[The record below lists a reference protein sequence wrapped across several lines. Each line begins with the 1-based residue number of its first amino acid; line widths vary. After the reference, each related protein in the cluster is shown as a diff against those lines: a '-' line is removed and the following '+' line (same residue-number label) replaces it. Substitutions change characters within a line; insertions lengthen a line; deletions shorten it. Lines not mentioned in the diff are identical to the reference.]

1 MYILTIKTTLSQKV
15 KPEKEKTKNHKF
27 YEYRYNNPL
36 SIINSMA
43 KIIEANNLTKIYGEK
58 ETSVTALDDINIEFR
73 ENEFTAIMGPSGS
86 GKSTLLHCLAGLD
99 RPSSGKIFLK
109 GNDIATLNDKELTKI
124 RRDSFGFIFQAF
136 NLIPTLTA
144 EENITLPASIA
155 GRQPDMEWVKEV
167 VETVDIADRLSHRPN
182 ELSGGQQQRV
192 AAARAMATKPEVI
205 FADEPSGNL
214 DSKSSKELLTFMK
227 SVVEE
232 LNQTIVMV
240 THDPYA
246 ASFAGRVVMLKD
258 GKIASDLEKPTQE
271 EIVAEV
277 TALTNV

>member
-1 MYILTIKTTLSQKV
+1 M
-15 KPEKEKTKNHKF
+15 E
-27 YEYRYNNPL
+27 
-36 SIINSMA
+36 
-43 KIIEANNLTKIYGEK
+43 KIIHSINLTKVYGEK
-58 ETSVTALDDINIEFR
+58 ETSVTALDNITIEFI
-73 ENEFTAIMGPSGS
+73 ENQFTAIMGPSGS

-99 RPSSGKIFLK
+99 RPTTGQIFLK
-109 GNDIATLNDKELTKI
+109 DQDISTLNDKQLTKI
-124 RRDSFGFIFQAF
+124 RRDSFGFVFQAF

-144 EENITLPASIA
+144 EENISLPASIA
-155 GRQPDMEWVKEV
+155 GRKPDTEWVKQV
-167 VETVDIADRLSHRPN
+167 VEAVDIGDRLTHRPN

-214 DSKSSKELLTFMK
+214 DSKSSKELLVFMK

-232 LNQTIVMV
+232 LNQTIIMV

-246 ASFAGRVVMLKD
+246 ASFANRVVMLKD
-258 GKIASDLEKPTQE
+258 GRIASDLEKPTQE

-277 TALTNV
+277 TALTNI

>member
-1 MYILTIKTTLSQKV
+1 MK
-15 KPEKEKTKNHKF
+15 
-27 YEYRYNNPL
+27 
-36 SIINSMA
+36 
-43 KIIEANNLTKIYGEK
+43 KIIEANSLTKIYCEK
-58 ETSVTALDDINIEFR
+58 ETRVTALDDINIEFR

-99 RPSSGKIFLK
+99 RPTSGKIFLK

-144 EENITLPASIA
+144 QENITLPASIA
-155 GRQPDMEWVKEV
+155 GREPDMEWVKEV
-167 VETVDIADRLSHRPN
+167 VETVDIADRLTHRPN

-214 DSKSSKELLTFMK
+214 DSKSSRELLTFMK
-227 SVVEE
+227 SVVEN

-258 GKIASDLEKPTQE
+258 GRIASDLEKPTQE

-277 TALTNV
+277 TALTNA

>member
-1 MYILTIKTTLSQKV
+1 MHPNIEFMNV
-15 KPEKEKTKNHKF
+15 
-27 YEYRYNNPL
+27 
-36 SIINSMA
+36 IIS
-43 KIIEANNLTKIYGEK
+43 ANNLTKIYGEK
-58 ETSVTALDDINIEFR
+58 ETSVTALDNIDVQFN

-99 RPSSGKIFLK
+99 RPTSGQILLK
-109 GNDIATLNDKELTKI
+109 DQDISTLNDKQLTKI
-124 RRDSFGFIFQAF
+124 RRDSFGFVFQAF

-155 GRQPDMEWVKEV
+155 GKKPDMDWVKKV
-167 VETVDIADRLSHRPN
+167 VETVDISDRLTHRPN

-214 DSKSSKELLTFMK
+214 DSKSSKELLVFMK

-232 LNQTIVMV
+232 LNQTIIMV

-246 ASFAGRVVMLKD
+246 ASFANRVVMLKD
-258 GKIASDLEKPTQE
+258 GKIASDLEEPTQE
-271 EIVAEV
+271 EIISEV
-277 TALTNV
+277 TALSDI

>member
-1 MYILTIKTTLSQKV
+1 MENIIQA
-15 KPEKEKTKNHKF
+15 TK
-27 YEYRYNNPL
+27 
-36 SIINSMA
+36 
-43 KIIEANNLTKIYGEK
+43 LTKIYGEK
-58 ETSVTALDDINIEFR
+58 ETSVTALDNVDVQFN

-99 RPSSGKIFLK
+99 RPTSGQIFLK
-109 GNDIATLNDKELTKI
+109 DQDISTLNDKQLTKI
-124 RRDSFGFIFQAF
+124 RRDSFGFVFQAF

-144 EENITLPASIA
+144 EENITLPASIS
-155 GRQPDMEWVKEV
+155 GKKPDMDWIKQV
-167 VETVDIADRLSHRPN
+167 VETVDIGDRLTHRPN

-232 LNQTIVMV
+232 LNQTIIMV

-246 ASFAGRVVMLKD
+246 ASYASRVIMLKD
-258 GKIASDLEKPTQE
+258 GSIASDLNEPTQE
-271 EIVAEV
+271 EIVAE
-277 TALTNV
+277 LSLIHI

>member
-1 MYILTIKTTLSQKV
+1 MNV
-15 KPEKEKTKNHKF
+15 
-27 YEYRYNNPL
+27 
-36 SIINSMA
+36 IIS
-43 KIIEANNLTKIYGEK
+43 ANNLTKIYGEK
-58 ETSVTALDDINIEFR
+58 ETSVTALENININF
-73 ENEFTAIMGPSGS
+73 NEMQFTAIMGPSGS

-99 RPSSGKIFLK
+99 RPSSGQIYLK
-109 GNDIATLNDKELTKI
+109 DSDISKLNDKQLTKI
-124 RRDSFGFIFQAF
+124 RRDSFGFVFQAF

-155 GRQPDMEWVKEV
+155 GKKPDMEWVKKV
-167 VETVDIADRLSHRPN
+167 VDTVDISDRLTHRPN

-214 DSKSSKELLTFMK
+214 DSKSSKELLVFMK

-232 LNQTIVMV
+232 LNQTIIMV

-246 ASFAGRVVMLKD
+246 ASFANRVVMLKD
-258 GKIASDLEKPTQE
+258 GKIASDLEEPTQE
-271 EIVAEV
+271 EIISEV
-277 TALTNV
+277 TALSDI

>member
-1 MYILTIKTTLSQKV
+1 MSKYQYIHSQ
-15 KPEKEKTKNHKF
+15 P
-27 YEYRYNNPL
+27 
-36 SIINSMA
+36 SIGFMD
-43 KIIEANNLTKIYGEK
+43 KIIHSIDLTKIYGEK
-58 ETSVTALDDINIEFR
+58 ETSVTALDKINVEFK

-99 RPSSGKIFLK
+99 RPTSGQIFLK
-109 GNDIATLNDKELTKI
+109 KDDISTLNDKQLTKI
-124 RRDSFGFIFQAF
+124 RRDSFGFVFQAF

-155 GRQPDMEWVKEV
+155 GRKPDMDWVKQV
-167 VETVDIADRLSHRPN
+167 VETVDIGDRLTHRPN

-214 DSKSSKELLTFMK
+214 DSKSSKELLSFMK
-227 SVVEE
+227 AVVEE
-232 LNQTIVMV
+232 LNQTIIMV

-246 ASFAGRVVMLKD
+246 ASYANRVIMLKD
-258 GKIASDLEKPTQE
+258 GRIASDLEQPTQE

-277 TALTNV
+277 TALTNI

>member
-1 MYILTIKTTLSQKV
+1 MHPNIEFMNV
-15 KPEKEKTKNHKF
+15 
-27 YEYRYNNPL
+27 
-36 SIINSMA
+36 IIS
-43 KIIEANNLTKIYGEK
+43 ANNLTKIYGEK
-58 ETSVTALDDINIEFR
+58 ETSVTALDNININF
-73 ENEFTAIMGPSGS
+73 NEMQFTAIMGPSGS

-99 RPSSGKIFLK
+99 RPSSGQIYLK
-109 GNDIATLNDKELTKI
+109 DSDISKLNDKQLTKI
-124 RRDSFGFIFQAF
+124 RRDSFGFVFQAF

-155 GRQPDMEWVKEV
+155 GKKPDMDWVKKV
-167 VETVDIADRLSHRPN
+167 VDTVDIGDRLTHRPN

-214 DSKSSKELLTFMK
+214 DSKSSKELLVFMK

-232 LNQTIVMV
+232 LNQTIIMV

-246 ASFAGRVVMLKD
+246 ASFANRVVMLKD
-258 GKIASDLEKPTQE
+258 GKIASDLEEPTQE
-271 EIVAEV
+271 EIISEV
-277 TALTNV
+277 TALSDI

>member
-1 MYILTIKTTLSQKV
+1 MNV
-15 KPEKEKTKNHKF
+15 
-27 YEYRYNNPL
+27 
-36 SIINSMA
+36 IIS
-43 KIIEANNLTKIYGEK
+43 ANNLTKIYGEK
-58 ETSVTALDDINIEFR
+58 ETSVTALDNININF
-73 ENEFTAIMGPSGS
+73 NEMQFTAIMGPSGS

-99 RPSSGKIFLK
+99 RPSSGQIYLK
-109 GNDIATLNDKELTKI
+109 DSDISKLNDKQLTKI
-124 RRDSFGFIFQAF
+124 RRDSFGFVFQAF

-155 GRQPDMEWVKEV
+155 GKKPDMDWVKKV
-167 VETVDIADRLSHRPN
+167 VDTVDISDRLTHRPN

-214 DSKSSKELLTFMK
+214 DSKSSKELLVFMK

-232 LNQTIVMV
+232 LNQTIIMV

-246 ASFAGRVVMLKD
+246 ASFANRVVMLKD
-258 GKIASDLEKPTQE
+258 GKIASDLEEPTQE
-271 EIVAEV
+271 EIISEV
-277 TALTNV
+277 TALSDI